1 MPSMRSIQNTV
12 HRQRK
17 LAGVPKSNINSLSEL
32 IIPEGFRALCT
43 PDGIQEFLK
52 YYSGP
57 NEESNRFLM
66 FSTDR
71 NLDLMN
77 NVMTTFYDGIILI
90 VPKIFMQL
98 FLLHIQIEEA
108 NCPIV

>member
-1 MPSMRSIQNTV
+1 
-12 HRQRK
+12 
-17 LAGVPKSNINSLSEL
+17 
-32 IIPEGFRALCT
+32 
-43 PDGIQEFLK
+43 
-52 YYSGP
+52 
-57 NEESNRFLM
+57 M